1 MNKLL
6 RRCNKVAFYSIKNGD
21 VTEYHRMKGFTD
33 FTVSKNPSEYS
44 RKYVDETFEQ
54 SDVVGYSPSVSFSF
68 DYIKDNTIHNDIAN
82 ISKNELVG
90 DDAVRSIII
99 VDTSYSDGSGNYSAV
114 KRDFS
119 VVVDTEGSGT
129 ETYQISGTF
138 KSKSVSV
145 PGFATSEDG
154 LETVSFTSS
163 TISLLPDDDIGV
175 NLPIVDEDEL

>member
-1 MNKLL
+1 MNNLL

-21 VTEYHRMKGFTD
+21 STEYHRMKGFTD

-44 RKYVDETFEQ
+44 RKYVDEAFEQ

-68 DYIKDNTIHNDIAN
+68 DYIKDNKVHDDIES
-82 ISKNELVG
+82 ISRNELVG
-90 DDAVRSIII
+90 DDAVRSIVI
-99 VDTSYSDGSGNYSAV
+99 VDTTYTDGLGNYAAV

-138 KSKSVSV
+138 KSKSAPV
-145 PGFATSEDG
+145 PGFATREEG
-154 LETVSFTSS
+154 LEKVSFTTS
-163 TISLLPDDDIGV
+163 TIPLLPDDGIGA
-175 NLPIVDEDEL
+175 NPPEVDEDEL

>member
-6 RRCNKVAFYSIKNGD
+6 RRSNKVAFYSIKNGD

-68 DYIKDNTIHNDIAN
+68 DYIKDNKIHNDIAN

-90 DDAVRSIII
+90 DDAVREILMI
-99 VDTSYSDGSGNYSAV
+99 
-114 KRDFS
+114 DFS
-119 VVVDTEGSGT
+119 SDEKNPTAIKREFSVIVENEGSGM
-129 ETYQISGTF
+129 EGYIVKGSF
-138 KSKSVSV
+138 KVKGEKIFGKASSADSFVTAV
-145 PGFATSEDG
+145 FAE
-154 LETVSFTSS
+154 E
-163 TISLLPDDDIGV
+163 
-175 NLPIVDEDEL
+175 